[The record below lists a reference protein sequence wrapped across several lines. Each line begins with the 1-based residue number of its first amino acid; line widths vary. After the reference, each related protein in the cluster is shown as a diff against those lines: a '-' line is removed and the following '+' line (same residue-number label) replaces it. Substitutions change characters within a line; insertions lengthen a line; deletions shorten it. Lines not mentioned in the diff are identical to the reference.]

1 MASWMLSTSVMYPIS
16 LCHSTICLAAHDCA
30 RCALAWSPIA
40 AFQVSR
46 VLPWLC
52 CLGCA
57 AFLCVRVRHSVNR
70 AGQRFISQSIKGNYT
85 CFDTF
90 NNANLDTDPLVID
103 AGLSYAQPFK
113 PQCVLYCSTRV
124 LSSGLSGRTKTCP
137 STAALYQKCTQAV
150 GTPCTCL

>member
-1 MASWMLSTSVMYPIS
+1 MDAVYERDVSDQLVSFNYLLGRPRLRQVRTRMESDCS
-16 LCHSTICLAAHDCA
+16 LPGESCA
-30 RCALAWSPIA
+30 ALA
-40 AFQVSR
+40 

-52 CLGCA
+52 C
-57 AFLCVRVRHSVNR
+57 FLCVRVLHSVNR

-113 PQCVLYCSTRV
+113 PQRVLYCSTRV